1 MSCSFTPLD
10 QRTGVESPLSDLMD
24 FLRTSHGVRAEAGPL
39 PGYVTASSEGRSV
52 TVLLVGR
59 QWFRQ
64 IAAERGNTLVPLHW
78 HGMEWSVARTV
89 AKTLAEDET

>member
-1 MSCSFTPLD
+1 M
-10 QRTGVESPLSDLMD
+10 ESPLSDLMD